1 MKTLIHHATIV
12 NEGRCEKADL
22 IVAGNYIQEIILSPS
37 DETPGGGFDK
47 IINAEGLFLL
57 PGVIDEHVHFREPGL
72 TQKADITTE
81 SAAAAA
87 GGVTSYFDMPNT
99 LPTTTSLAAW
109 EEKMRLGSKSHVNY
123 AFFPGATN
131 RNIDELLNIPP
142 SSIPGIKLFMGSSTG
157 GMLVEGTPSLSP
169 IFSKAGS
176 LPVMT
181 HCEDSA
187 IINQRAQEV
196 RDRIGA
202 KANVRYHSYIRNEA
216 CCMASTRKAIS
227 LAQQY
232 GTRLHIAH
240 VSTAAELELIALAG
254 ARITAEA
261 CLAHLLFCEDD
272 YARLGALIKCNPSIK
287 THFDRETLRK
297 GLSDGRILTVATDHA
312 PHLCS
317 EKAGGCFEAASGM
330 PMVQFSLPAMLSL
343 TDEGVITLP
352 RVVEL
357 MCHAPARLF
366 GVKERGFIRKDYL
379 ADFVLVKHEPMT
391 ILPDIILSK
400 CGWSPLLGETL
411 KWKVISTFCNG
422 HLIYNHHTGVNTRYH
437 GQAITFDHCD

>member
-72 TQKADITTE
+72 TQKADIETE

-99 LPTTTSLAAW
+99 LPTTTTLVTW
-109 EEKMRLGSKSHVNY
+109 EEKMYLGRKSHVNY

-131 RNIDELLNIPP
+131 RNIDEILSIPP

-157 GMLVEGTPSLSP
+157 GMLVEGTQSLSP
-169 IFSKAGS
+169 IFSRAGS

-181 HCEDSA
+181 HCEDTT

-216 CCMASTRKAIS
+216 CCLASTRKAIS

-272 YARLGALIKCNPSIK
+272 YAHLGSLIKCNPSIK
-287 THFDRETLRK
+287 THLDREALRK
-297 GLSDGRILTVATDHA
+297 GLSDGNILTVATDHA
-312 PHLCS
+312 PHLYA
-317 EKAGGCFEAASGM
+317 EKTGGCFEAASGM

-343 TDEGVITLP
+343 TDDGVLTLP

-366 GVKERGFIRKDYL
+366 GVKERGFIRKGYL
-379 ADFVLVKHEPMT
+379 ADLVLVKHEPMT

-422 HLIYNHHTGVNTRYH
+422 HLVYSHLTGVDTCYH
-437 GQAITFDHCD
+437 GQAISFEHGD